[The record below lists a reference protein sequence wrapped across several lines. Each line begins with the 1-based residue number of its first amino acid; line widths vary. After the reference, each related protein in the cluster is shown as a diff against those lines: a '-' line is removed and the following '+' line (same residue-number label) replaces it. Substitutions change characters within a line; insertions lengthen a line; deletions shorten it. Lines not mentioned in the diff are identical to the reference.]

1 MPCLALN
8 NSSSERR
15 KVVDGQRQELK
26 IKIGD
31 CMKVALLRA
40 KLHSVT
46 NGRSEILTVDL
57 EAQKKEN
64 YVLQKEIQVVKDHPM
79 KVNIP
84 TVAAYL

>member
-15 KVVDGQRQELK
+15 KIVDGQRQELK

-40 KLHSVT
+40 KLHSVN

-57 EAQKKEN
+57 ETEERELCITERN
-64 YVLQKEIQVVKDHPM
+64 SSG
-79 KVNIP
+79 
-84 TVAAYL
+84 

>member
-15 KVVDGQRQELK
+15 KIVDGQRQELK

-40 KLHSVT
+40 KLHCIT
-46 NGRSEILTVDL
+46 NGKSEILTVDL
-57 EAQKKEN
+57 ETEERELCITERN
-64 YVLQKEIQVVKDHPM
+64 SSG
-79 KVNIP
+79 
-84 TVAAYL
+84 

>member
-8 NSSSERR
+8 NGSSERR
-15 KVVDGQRQELK
+15 KIVDGQRQELK

-57 EAQKKEN
+57 ETEERELCITGKKFKW
-64 YVLQKEIQVVKDHPM
+64 LKI
-79 KVNIP
+79 I
-84 TVAAYL
+84 L

>member
-15 KVVDGQRQELK
+15 KIVDGQRQELK

-57 EAQKKEN
+57 ETQKRIMYYRKKFN
-64 YVLQKEIQVVKDHPM
+64 
-79 KVNIP
+79 
-84 TVAAYL
+84 

>member
-15 KVVDGQRQELK
+15 KIVDGQRQELK

-40 KLHSVT
+40 KLHSIT
-46 NGRSEILTVDL
+46 NGKREILTFDL
-57 EAQKKEN
+57 ETEERELCITERN
-64 YVLQKEIQVVKDHPM
+64 SSG
-79 KVNIP
+79 
-84 TVAAYL
+84 